1 MPRRAEVA
9 VTLAAAACALAAT
22 TIGRRADAKVTWQG
36 TGLATAGWTDNILNA
51 PDQTTVGAAPRESD
65 VFFQLAPG
73 ALMTQAAPRI
83 LERLGYVFT
92 ADLFARHSEANSY
105 TNALTWF
112 ADVATSP
119 TTRLTLSLDTTQG
132 RLSTF
137 ALNQSSADAT
147 VGVLTQNN
155 STNYFKQGATQGL
168 VATPL
173 PEWRF
178 AESLAFGAFIP
189 IDRGRMPDG
198 YTLTAELGADRTFR
212 TNAFGLVLRE
222 SFIDFVQP
230 RDPLTDVPLDFD
242 SQQLLTTALARW
254 RRDWSASWN
263 TVAEL
268 GVISVV
274 AFSANPAI
282 GTTTAWQPSALAS
295 LRWARLVG
303 SVELHYAH
311 TATPNVLVGTTVAV
325 DEVALQGIV
334 PYPKF
339 NMVFSATAGYQH
351 AHILPLVPTIPESSA
366 DLAVADVTVAWQ
378 PIPELRV
385 FARYS
390 LFDQFGNV
398 PTAMTPLPLL
408 PDLTRSVLMIGAT
421 VLYPVVATVRAPTG
435 AGSRVDET
443 DQPEFPEP
451 HAAEPQ

>member
-1 MPRRAEVA
+1 DDHVREELGRVLDHPRQLRHAGARLPDLRRHEQRQLAAQPARGEHRFVVGGAGADGEARDRRPADVGVDVGGGGVGDVDERQPELHADGGHADVARRGQKPDDAPPGLLDPARDGHAVGAHGGGGRLVELDAERLERDVVEQHGGSIAPALRHRRCARRDRLGAMPRRAEVA

-263 TVAEL
+263 TVAE
-268 GVISVV
+268 
-274 AFSANPAI
+274 
-282 GTTTAWQPSALAS
+282 
-295 LRWARLVG
+295 
-303 SVELHYAH
+303 
-311 TATPNVLVGTTVAV
+311 
-325 DEVALQGIV
+325 
-334 PYPKF
+334 
-339 NMVFSATAGYQH
+339 
-351 AHILPLVPTIPESSA
+351 
-366 DLAVADVTVAWQ
+366 
-378 PIPELRV
+378 
-385 FARYS
+385 
-390 LFDQFGNV
+390 
-398 PTAMTPLPLL
+398 
-408 PDLTRSVLMIGAT
+408 
-421 VLYPVVATVRAPTG
+421 
-435 AGSRVDET
+435 
-443 DQPEFPEP
+443 
-451 HAAEPQ
+451 